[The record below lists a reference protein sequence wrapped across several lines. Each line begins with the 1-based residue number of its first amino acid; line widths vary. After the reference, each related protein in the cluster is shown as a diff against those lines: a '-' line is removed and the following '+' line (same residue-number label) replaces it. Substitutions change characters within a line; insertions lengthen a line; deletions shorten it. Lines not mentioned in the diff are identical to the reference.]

1 MSQHLVNLEGDA
13 DEDLEIEDIID
24 DDDSNDGE
32 NEV

>member
-24 DDDSNDGE
+24 DDSNDGE
-32 NEV
+32 EEE